1 MKSIS
6 VCNRGWGSLIC
17 LITSVY
23 NNRQNWTTRRFL
35 TNITIR
41 EEILKNPFNPALQW
55 LEMCINYL
63 GVYCC
68 ITLFYERCNQSE
80 SAAVNSWLEEK
91 LICVVLKLVTKCYY
105 RMIFSIYTLSD
116 LGDLSN
122 LIGSLSRTIQQY
134 SPPSE
139 WIMCELGFF
148 PFSYRK
154 IF

>member
-6 VCNRGWGSLIC
+6 VCNRGWGCLIC
-17 LITSVY
+17 LMTSVY
-23 NNRQNWTTRRFL
+23 NNRQNWTTRSFL

-91 LICVVLKLVTKCYY
+91 LIYVVLKLVTKCYY
-105 RMIFSIYTLSD
+105 RMIYILNCVKLKLMVRFSLRCS
-116 LGDLSN
+116 
-122 LIGSLSRTIQQY
+122 LIIVAVDRSSQLFHLLFNWQVQKEEIHD
-134 SPPSE
+134 
-139 WIMCELGFF
+139 
-148 PFSYRK
+148 
-154 IF
+154 

>member
-6 VCNRGWGSLIC
+6 VCDRGWGCLIC

-23 NNRQNWTTRRFL
+23 NNGQNWTRQSFL
-35 TNITIR
+35 TNITNTWG
-41 EEILKNPFNPALQW
+41 KNSFNPALQW

-91 LICVVLKLVTKCYY
+91 VIYVVLKLVTKCYY
-105 RMIFSIYTLSD
+105 RMIYILNRVKLKLMVRYSLRCS
-116 LGDLSN
+116 
-122 LIGSLSRTIQQY
+122 LIIIAVDRSSQLFHLLLNWQVQKGEIHD
-134 SPPSE
+134 
-139 WIMCELGFF
+139 
-148 PFSYRK
+148 
-154 IF
+154 